1 MTKRSHA
8 KRRQIEMQPR
18 NAHSFCKNK
27 KPHCRKWTHVK
38 QLVHYATKETG
49 RQLLERRARRRTK
62 VVQRVLGAAVIRAV
76 VIVELVSASVMVI
89 TDGSV
94 RAVCNRCKERPLVLR
109 AIERVRVQQR
119 KEVARVAR
127 ETIDECARQR
137 MRVVRRRRRRRRRMV
152 EVAARVSLI
161 MRRRDGRETR

>member
-1 MTKRSHA
+1 VKGRVCVSVCARA
-8 KRRQIEMQPR
+8 KENKHTDRH
-18 NAHSFCKNK
+18 NFCK
-27 KPHCRKWTHVK
+27 KPHCRKWTHEI
-38 QLVHYATKETG
+38 QLGHQATKETG
-49 RQLLERRARRRTK
+49 RQLRERRARRRTK
-62 VVQRVLGAAVIRAV
+62 VVQRVLVAAVMHTV
-76 VIVELVSASVMVI
+76 VIVELLSASVMVI

-127 ETIDECARQR
+127 ETIDECAWQR
-137 MRVVRRRRRRRRRMV
+137 MRVVRWRRRTV

-161 MRRRDGRETR
+161 MRKRNGRETR